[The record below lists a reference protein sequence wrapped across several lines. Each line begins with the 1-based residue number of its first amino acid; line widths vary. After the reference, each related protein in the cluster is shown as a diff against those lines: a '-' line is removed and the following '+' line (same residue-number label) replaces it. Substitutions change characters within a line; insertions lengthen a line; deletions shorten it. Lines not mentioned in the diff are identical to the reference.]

1 MKLLLI
7 ALSLC
12 MMSCLSIANQDKVVL
27 ISLIQLQCLKLK
39 IQYPHLN
46 INCEELL
53 NIKIDSKTSNYPSP
67 PIIQESVNLNKEVE
81 NNHQENIINVY
92 QKTNSVNLPLSNS
105 NVDSNSISENS
116 TINKESDLRHQEI
129 MQEFKNKMRDNTNRI
144 EKIENIVQAIIK
156 SVSLVNTEL
165 KSLKN
170 SFEIVSY
177 L

>member
-1 MKLLLI
+1 MK
-7 ALSLC
+7 
-12 MMSCLSIANQDKVVL
+12 
-27 ISLIQLQCLKLK
+27 
-39 IQYPHLN
+39 
-46 INCEELL
+46 
-53 NIKIDSKTSNYPSP
+53 
-67 PIIQESVNLNKEVE
+67 
-81 NNHQENIINVY
+81 NVY
-92 QKTNSVNLPLSNS
+92 QKTNSLNLPLSNS